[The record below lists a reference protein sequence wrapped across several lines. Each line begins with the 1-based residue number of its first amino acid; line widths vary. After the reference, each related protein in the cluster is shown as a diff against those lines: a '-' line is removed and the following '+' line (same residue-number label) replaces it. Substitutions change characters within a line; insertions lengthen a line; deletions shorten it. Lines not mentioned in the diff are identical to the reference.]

1 MCMRSKLDEYQH
13 LHALLFPLIQSDCR
27 YYGVRDDDGE
37 YTKLFYEIVMGKL
50 AFFIV
55 FEV

>member
-1 MCMRSKLDEYQH
+1 MRSKLDEYQH